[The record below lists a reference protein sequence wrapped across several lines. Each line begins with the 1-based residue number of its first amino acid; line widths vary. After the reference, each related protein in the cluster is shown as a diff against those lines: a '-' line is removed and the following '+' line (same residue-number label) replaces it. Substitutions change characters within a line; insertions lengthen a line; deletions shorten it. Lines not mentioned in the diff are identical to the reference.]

1 MKYVT
6 YLNLI
11 FLLHG
16 RRISYILRM
25 RVVSLPGIARPAS
38 AGSKGVS
45 ANYVSLMAPFFKIVF
60 PQKGEYD
67 ILRKCLQ
74 IIAIRLR
81 QFLREAQILGKAQ
94 ILRTE
99 SKK

>member
-1 MKYVT
+1 
-6 YLNLI
+6 
-11 FLLHG
+11 
-16 RRISYILRM
+16 M

-81 QFLREAQILGKAQ
+81 QFLLYFRVFPKQAAAVIFRQFLREAQILGKAQ